1 MFMGFGLGFLQL
13 ETVTNQQLLFT
24 RGWHGSSNLGAQIFL
39 RPSEAPRAWYESKP
53 GVGRVADGGSYRTQ
67 RLRALG
73 NSIVPQVAYELFRG
87 IKLERIKNQVARP
100 LNKYSAALLIC
111 LNFDHLL

>member
-1 MFMGFGLGFLQL
+1 M
-13 ETVTNQQLLFT
+13 
-24 RGWHGSSNLGAQIFL
+24 
-39 RPSEAPRAWYESKP
+39 
-53 GVGRVADGGSYRTQ
+53 GRVADGGPNRTH

-87 IKLERIKNQVARP
+87 IMLERIKNQAARP
-100 LNKYSAALLIC
+100 LNKYPAALLVC